1 MELDKFI
8 SNGKRPLPVFLL
20 LDTSGSMSG
29 EKIEVLNMAVDQMIN
44 DFRNANLTNVDL
56 KICVVTFG
64 GSANVA
70 LDLTSVGDAEFRHL
84 SANGMTPLGGAL
96 HLASEI
102 INDKERVSSKG
113 YRPTILLVSDGM
125 PNDNWESEFDS
136 FVNGKRTGKCER
148 WAIAI
153 GSDADRNMLTR
164 FINNP
169 INRVFEANMA
179 NEISSYFN
187 FVTMSTSTRAAS
199 INPNESLKIEELKEV
214 MEDEMPEFNFDLW
227 SIFAEVPSE
236 GRNILR
242 LDYQIKT
249 VTNSITL
256 TSALVQ

>member
-1 MELDKFI
+1 MKLYKNAKDPKHKI
-8 SNGKRPLPVFLL
+8 KGDFLL
-20 LDTSGSMSG
+20 FKLG
-29 EKIEVLNMAVDQMIN
+29 EKNYLILSIKN
-44 DFRNANLTNVDL
+44 TNNGYVCE
-56 KICVVTFG
+56 K
-64 GSANVA
+64 
-70 LDLTSVGDAEFRHL
+70 LTSVGDAEFRHL
-84 SANGMTPLGGAL
+84 SASGMTPLGGAL

-169 INRVFEANMA
+169 INHVFEANMA

-199 INPNESLKIEELKEV
+199 VNPNESLKIEELKEV
-214 MEDEMPEFNFDLW
+214 MEDEMPEFNFDL
-227 SIFAEVPSE
+227 
-236 GRNILR
+236 
-242 LDYQIKT
+242 
-249 VTNSITL
+249 
-256 TSALVQ
+256 